1 MQNRTFPSSGF
12 SSGTQTNNS
21 KKLNQR
27 HHHPA
32 AHKPQPAASL
42 FGGGYATNPQYM
54 WRSAAGSHQLAPN
67 SKRRSMDAKEAF
79 GLDGSL
85 PSQPVVPPL
94 GGAINNNI
102 NISINNTNNVG
113 PGTGR
118 RSSLPGVMPSST
130 GGLGAYPL
138 PISPL
143 SAGGGAGATAT
154 SAAAKKKKSGI
165 SGKLQ
170 HTPEQKEAGKGR
182 WIVVM
187 SRCIV
192 LFFFTFCLGLSMAEE
207 RFGVLSRLGCVFAP
221 ESNAASLRQMDKYIL
236 AVVVS
241 FGMSFVIDFLGA
253 LYSVSREK
261 RLLYTLS
268 SSVHLLGGTTKV
280 LLYLRALPVLVDFAG
295 RPLYMV
301 HYLQWSCTTPMLIL
315 LIGRLS
321 LASRKKLLLVMV
333 LDVLTMVTGFFSSF
347 CFNVVFVLFWGTL
360 SFVFFFMVLY
370 GVHHFIQ
377 LAIAHY
383 PSKERSFNGLFAV
396 TATCWSV
403 FPIIWLLGAFDLVN
417 PDIEL
422 YAYLTIDVSVKVVFS
437 VFLRQIT
444 LSSIEHR
451 EVQEYEKFKEAKEQA
466 ESLAELHRQFLSNM
480 SHEIRTPLKYVFFSA
495 FLLSSAFPSGQLRLQ
510 PGCIKAYPH
519 WLYVRSSVIG
529 FS

>member
-1 MQNRTFPSSGF
+1 MQNLTFPSSWF
-12 SSGTQTNNS
+12 SSGAQTNNG
-21 KKLNQR
+21 KKLNQL

-32 AHKPQPAASL
+32 ALKPQPAASL

-154 SAAAKKKKSGI
+154 SAAAKKMKSGI

-221 ESNAASLRQMDKYIL
+221 ENNAESLRQMDKYIL

-301 HYLQWSCTTPMLIL
+301 HYLQWYPPFAIFS
-315 LIGRLS
+315 
-321 LASRKKLLLVMV
+321 
-333 LDVLTMVTGFFSSF
+333 FFSYHLLYTLHATPAPPSF
-347 CFNVVFVLFWGTL
+347 SCPPLTRLFSL
-360 SFVFFFMVLY
+360 PSFLLPFRPHLRF
-370 GVHHFIQ
+370 
-377 LAIAHY
+377 
-383 PSKERSFNGLFAV
+383 LFAFLFYFYS
-396 TATCWSV
+396 C
-403 FPIIWLLGAFDLVN
+403 FYFCGLYLLCVWCAGRAR
-417 PDIEL
+417 P
-422 YAYLTIDVSVKVVFS
+422 
-437 VFLRQIT
+437 R
-444 LSSIEHR
+444 
-451 EVQEYEKFKEAKEQA
+451 
-466 ESLAELHRQFLSNM
+466 
-480 SHEIRTPLKYVFFSA
+480 
-495 FLLSSAFPSGQLRLQ
+495 
-510 PGCIKAYPH
+510 C
-519 WLYVRSSVIG
+519 
-529 FS
+529 